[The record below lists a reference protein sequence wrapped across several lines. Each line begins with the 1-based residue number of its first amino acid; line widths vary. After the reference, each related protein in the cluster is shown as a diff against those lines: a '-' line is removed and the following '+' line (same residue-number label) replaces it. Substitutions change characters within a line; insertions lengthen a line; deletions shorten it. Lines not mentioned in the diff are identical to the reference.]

1 MELKQLEYF
10 ITVVEEG
17 SITKAARKL
26 HMTQPPLSQQ
36 IKNLEE
42 DLGDVLFYRK
52 NNRMFLTDAGEFF
65 LKKSK
70 EIISLSKNT
79 KKQFKDFNNKNAG
92 NILVGITPTSIPL
105 IFNKKFKQF
114 IDNRPKILL
123 DIYEGDTSFIFNLLN
138 KGIINIGIV
147 RSPFENKKVNSII
160 KKTENMCVAMI
171 ENFNWS
177 QEKECKIEDLNEK
190 NIIIYHRYQNDLE
203 ASFVKN
209 DVNPNIVCICN
220 SSSTTLRLAELGMG
234 IAILPK
240 SAVKQSNGNIIY
252 KEIKDESLAS
262 STMAIW
268 IKNNYLSRAE
278 KDFLDFFNNL

>member
-17 SITKAARKL
+17 SITKAAKRL

-52 NNRMFLTDAGEFF
+52 NNKMYLTDEGVFF

-70 EIISLSKNT
+70 ELISLSKNI
-79 KKQFKDFNNKNAG
+79 KKQFKEFSNQNG
-92 NILVGITPTSIPL
+92 GSILVGVTPTSIPL

-114 IDNRPKILL
+114 LEEEPEIMF

-138 KGIINIGIV
+138 KGIINIGVV
-147 RSPFENKKVNSII
+147 RSPFENKKIDSIVKNSE
-160 KKTENMCVAMI
+160 KMCVAMV

-177 QEKECKIEDLNEK
+177 KKKRMWSRRTRWEKYN
-190 NIIIYHRYQNDLE
+190 NIPQIQKR
-203 ASFVKN
+203 FGKV
-209 DVNPNIVCICN
+209 
-220 SSSTTLRLAELGMG
+220 
-234 IAILPK
+234 
-240 SAVKQSNGNIIY
+240 
-252 KEIKDESLAS
+252 
-262 STMAIW
+262 
-268 IKNNYLSRAE
+268 
-278 KDFLDFFNNL
+278 FF

>member
-17 SITKAARKL
+17 SITKAAKRL

-52 NNRMFLTDAGEFF
+52 NNKMYLTDEGVFF

-70 EIISLSKNT
+70 ELISLSKNI
-79 KKQFKDFNNKNAG
+79 KKQFKEFSNQNG
-92 NILVGITPTSIPL
+92 GSILVGVTPTSIPL

-114 IDNRPKILL
+114 LEEEPEIMF

-138 KGIINIGIV
+138 KGIINIGVV
-147 RSPFENKKVNSII
+147 RSPFENKKIDSIVKNSE
-160 KKTENMCVAMI
+160 KMCVAMV

-177 QEKECKIEDLNEK
+177 KKKECEVEELDGK
-190 NIIIYHRYQNDLE
+190 NIIIYHRYKKDLE
-203 ASFVKN
+203 RSFFKSN
-209 DVNPNIVCICN
+209 VNPKVICICN

-240 SAVKQSNGNIIY
+240 SALKQSSSKIVY
-252 KEIKDESLAS
+252 KEIQDDSLTS

-278 KDFLDFFNNL
+278 KSFLKFFENL

>member
-17 SITKAARKL
+17 SITKAAKRL

-52 NNRMFLTDAGEFF
+52 NNKMYLTDEGVFF

-70 EIISLSKNT
+70 ELISLSKNI
-79 KKQFKDFNNKNAG
+79 KKQFKEFSNQNG
-92 NILVGITPTSIPL
+92 GSILVGVTPTSIPL

-114 IDNRPKILL
+114 LEEEPEIMF

-138 KGIINIGIV
+138 KGIINIGVV
-147 RSPFENKKVNSII
+147 RSPFENKKIDSIVKNSE
-160 KKTENMCVAMI
+160 KMCVAMV

-177 QEKECKIEDLNEK
+177 KKK
-190 NIIIYHRYQNDLE
+190 R
-203 ASFVKN
+203 
-209 DVNPNIVCICN
+209 
-220 SSSTTLRLAELGMG
+220 M
-234 IAILPK
+234 
-240 SAVKQSNGNIIY
+240 
-252 KEIKDESLAS
+252 
-262 STMAIW
+262 
-268 IKNNYLSRAE
+268 
-278 KDFLDFFNNL
+278 